1 MKDLVIS
8 TQKKLADWKIKT
20 KGKRFRF
27 QNVQG
32 YDTLKLI
39 QSGINLDKKAT
50 TKLLEA
56 NIKNLPANE
65 TPNVNH
71 TKIVDLKTSVAEKN
85 NHGKKNLI
93 NKRGYWEIRYAKC
106 YPLLL
111 KIFEEN
117 QGYTDTNKLYEL
129 EAATEGELT
138 KKQIYKWFW
147 YRRKKLGIDKSMLPI
162 GN

>member
-1 MKDLVIS
+1 M
-8 TQKKLADWKIKT
+8 
-20 KGKRFRF
+20 
-27 QNVQG
+27 
-32 YDTLKLI
+32 
-39 QSGINLDKKAT
+39 
-50 TKLLEA
+50 
-56 NIKNLPANE
+56 
-65 TPNVNH
+65 
-71 TKIVDLKTSVAEKN
+71 DLKTSVAEKN

-162 GN
+162 GNRNHFPKRIKSVLLDVFAKNSGYITEIELDELEETLDGELTKKQIKNWFYHQRIREGIHVPSKQ